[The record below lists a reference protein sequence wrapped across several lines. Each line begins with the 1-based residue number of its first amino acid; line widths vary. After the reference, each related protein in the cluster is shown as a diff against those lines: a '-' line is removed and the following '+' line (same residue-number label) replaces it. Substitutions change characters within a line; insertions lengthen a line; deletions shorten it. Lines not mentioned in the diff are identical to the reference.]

1 MTEKRDERYKDKETK
16 DTRDKCSMGV
26 EEATKERQKIIDKEP
41 YS

>member
-1 MTEKRDERYKDKETK
+1 MTDNRDERYRDKETK
-16 DTRDKCSMGV
+16 DRIDKCFMGV